1 MFFANSDQKITVWS
15 ISPFQGFF
23 VSFHFSFI
31 KKHIVWSTFYFSYIY
46 GKFSPWGNVIWPIS
60 ILYFQGSY
68 VIFFQGFCMN
78 FHLKLIYLFV
88 VKRFIKKII
97 SGEILFRADNLTKY
111 NKNANPTMAV
121 RCQQGLLFLSQTY
134 LFLNRAFPSLT
145 VRPVHFFGSVLPT
158 FRSQSFSF
166 FDSDFLIFTGQSFPL
181 CEVRPSHFFGSVLPT
196 FPSQSF
202 SFFEPDLPIFWV
214 SPSNFIY

>member
-1 MFFANSDQKITVWS
+1 
-15 ISPFQGFF
+15 
-23 VSFHFSFI
+23 
-31 KKHIVWSTFYFSYIY
+31 
-46 GKFSPWGNVIWPIS
+46 
-60 ILYFQGSY
+60 
-68 VIFFQGFCMN
+68 MN

-97 SGEILFRADNLTKY
+97 SGEILFPADNLTKY

-121 RCQQGLLFLSQTY
+121 RCQQGLLLLSQTY

-181 CEVRPSHFFGSVLPT
+181 CEVRPPIFSGQSFPLFQVSHSHFSSQT
-196 FPSQSF
+196 FP
-202 SFFEPDLPIFWV
+202 FFESTLPILFTKLLFILSQFFSSWV
-214 SPSNFIY
+214 